1 MNSLTT
7 NGKLTEM
14 ECGANFAV
22 ILKDNAFFL
31 PTEYKVL
38 QNQKDGCFV
47 KCMRMLYNGKT
58 ELYYFAGEL
67 KSLSSLLSTIDAE
80 RFLTVLCNLLGAI
93 INVQSNGFLTC
104 RNIDASFERI
114 YIDPNTYKVNLVY
127 LPLKE
132 NLFDDDTAFENEIR
146 TSLVKRVRTFWAVV
160 FILLP
165 IALIFSE
172 NSMHSLQSVSIIA
185 AFPIGII
192 ILIIVASFFR
202 DASGYLQERKD
213 TQA

>member
-38 QNQKDGCFV
+38 QSQKDGCFV

-146 TSLVKRVRTFWAVV
+146 TSLPLYRR
-160 FILLP
+160 
-165 IALIFSE
+165 
-172 NSMHSLQSVSIIA
+172 
-185 AFPIGII
+185 
-192 ILIIVASFFR
+192 
-202 DASGYLQERKD
+202 RK
-213 TQA
+213 

>member
-38 QNQKDGCFV
+38 QSQKDGCFV
-47 KCMRMLYNGKT
+47 KCMRILYNGKT

-104 RNIDASFERI
+104 RNIDASMAKVPNHFVPRKSIFLKFLRCI
-114 YIDPNTYKVNLVY
+114 YDLLYQKEEIV
-127 LPLKE
+127 LPDR
-132 NLFDDDTAFENEIR
+132 LF
-146 TSLVKRVRTFWAVV
+146 
-160 FILLP
+160 
-165 IALIFSE
+165 
-172 NSMHSLQSVSIIA
+172 
-185 AFPIGII
+185 
-192 ILIIVASFFR
+192 
-202 DASGYLQERKD
+202 
-213 TQA
+213 